1 MHSGVPRPQV
11 HVMASTTHG
20 YVTGLYLP
28 ASEWNKVF
36 CMITITDNG
45 RGFENCDPE
54 KIFESFKKYG
64 KNSNSG
70 CMGMGLSLVKKIV
83 QHHEG
88 FIQTM
93 STKGHG
99 TTFRILLPNNA
110 LAETN

>member
-20 YVTGLYLP
+20 YVAGLNLP
-28 ASEWNKVF
+28 ATEWDKVF

-64 KNSNSG
+64 KNGSSG

-93 STKGHG
+93 STKGNG

-110 LAETN
+110 LAKN